1 MNIRQ
6 LIKPKGNK
14 VIWTAVVVL
23 MIASFLAVYSSTSV
37 LAYQKMGGNTSFYM
51 LKHLGMLLMGFGTIF
66 LFHRISIRY
75 INGLSTP
82 MLLFSI
88 GLLVL
93 ALVGGQSI
101 NNSSRW
107 ISVGGFSI
115 QPSEFAKVT
124 MVIYVAMQLGK
135 KEHIDNPGRAF
146 WHIIVPLAVVCG
158 LILIENLS
166 TAGLVGGSCFVM
178 MFVGR
183 VPWRYLLSTAAVGIG
198 FLVLVFLFAPYLPL
212 PRAQTWHN
220 RIVRHFTA
228 SEETENSDENY
239 QIQQALMAV
248 STGGFIGR
256 GPGNSYM
263 KNFLPMAFSD
273 FIFAIILEEYGM
285 WGGIV
290 ILLCY
295 WALMMQCLSIMRACR
310 RAFQLY
316 LVMGLGLLISLQV
329 CINVAVCLGIM
340 PVTGQTLPMVSMG
353 GSSNL
358 FIGMAIGLTLSV
370 SREVQE
376 QQQEEEAEAR
386 AGAEAEMVE

>member
-1 MNIRQ
+1 
-6 LIKPKGNK
+6 
-14 VIWTAVVVL
+14 
-23 MIASFLAVYSSTSV
+23 
-37 LAYQKMGGNTSFYM
+37 
-51 LKHLGMLLMGFGTIF
+51 
-66 LFHRISIRY
+66 
-75 INGLSTP
+75 
-82 MLLFSI
+82 
-88 GLLVL
+88 
-93 ALVGGQSI
+93 
-101 NNSSRW
+101 
-107 ISVGGFSI
+107 
-115 QPSEFAKVT
+115 
-124 MVIYVAMQLGK
+124 
-135 KEHIDNPGRAF
+135 
-146 WHIIVPLAVVCG
+146 
-158 LILIENLS
+158 
-166 TAGLVGGSCFVM
+166 
-178 MFVGR
+178 
-183 VPWRYLLSTAAVGIG
+183 
-198 FLVLVFLFAPYLPL
+198 
-212 PRAQTWHN
+212 
-220 RIVRHFTA
+220 
-228 SEETENSDENY
+228 
-239 QIQQALMAV
+239 
-248 STGGFIGR
+248 
-256 GPGNSYM
+256 M

-358 FIGMAIGLTLSV
+358 FIGMAIGLILSV